1 MKSKIFMVATAMMCI
16 AVLSVNAQTEET
28 ESKNGKML
36 RLTKAADEN
45 PTDWNAQLE
54 AGHFLL
60 NKENGMYNPSQAEKY
75 YERVFHLATDYNK
88 EIPDSVIRMTGW
100 TLALMSMTPEKEDL
114 DRALFYIDVMR
125 HADKMGVDKGEGF
138 IYSFDVLGV
147 MYGMIKEES
156 ERSLYYMTELRNHL
170 VKDKKPG
177 IEYTDIMTAILYDDL
192 MSKYK
197 EMYGDKL
204 LELTF
209 DGKKYIGLSL
219 NDWNIEKP
227 FMGWKE
233 ETEGDQSLYYC
244 CDDGTVTDELHGQM
258 EFTFNYDKDGVKPKE
273 GANARL
279 ITVTPER
286 RQQLV
291 EAYRKYMKK
300 GKKNKK

>member
-1 MKSKIFMVATAMMCI
+1 MMCI

-28 ESKNGKML
+28 ESKNEKML

-45 PTDWNAQLE
+45 PTDWKAQLE

-60 NKENGMYNPSQAEKY
+60 DNPSQAEKY
-75 YERVFHLATDYNK
+75 YERVFHLATNYNK

-125 HADKMGVDKGEGF
+125 HADKMGVDMGEGF
-138 IYSFDVLGV
+138 NYSFDVLGV
-147 MYGMIKEES
+147 MYGMIKEKS

-219 NDWNIEKP
+219 NEWNIEKP
-227 FMGWKE
+227 FMGWKK
-233 ETEGDQSLYYC
+233 ETEGDKESLYYC
-244 CDDGTVTDELHGQM
+244 CDDGKITDELHGQM

>member
-1 MKSKIFMVATAMMCI
+1 MKKIIVLAVIACFAAMN
-16 AVLSVNAQTEET
+16 VNAQTAET
-28 ESKNGKML
+28 ESKEEKML

-45 PTDWNAQLE
+45 PTDWKAQYE

-60 NKENGMYNPSQAEKY
+60 GNPSQAEKY

-100 TLALMSMTPEKEDL
+100 TLAIMSMAPEKEDL

-125 HADKMGVDKGEGF
+125 HADKMGVDMGEGF
-138 IYSFDVLGV
+138 NYSFDVLGV

-170 VKDKKPG
+170 AKDKKPG

-204 LELTF
+204 LELTI
-209 DGKKYIGLSL
+209 DGKKYIALSL
-219 NDWNIEKP
+219 NEWNIEKP

>member
-1 MKSKIFMVATAMMCI
+1 MRKIFVMAAFVCI
-16 AVLSVNAQTEET
+16 AVTGVNAQTGET
-28 ESKNGKML
+28 ESKNEKML

-60 NKENGMYNPSQAEKY
+60 DNPSQAEKY

-88 EIPDSVIRMTGW
+88 AVPDSVIRMTGW
-100 TLALMSMTPEKEDL
+100 TLAMMSMAPEKQNL

-125 HADKMGVDKGEGF
+125 HADKMGVDMGESF
-138 IYSFDVLGV
+138 IYSFDVIGV
-147 MYGMIKEES
+147 MCGMMKEES

-170 VKDKKPG
+170 AKDKKPG
-177 IEYTDIMTAILYDDL
+177 IECTDMMTAMLYDEL

-197 EMYGDKL
+197 EMFGDKL
-204 LELTF
+204 LELTI
-209 DGKKYIGLSL
+209 DGKKYIALSM
-219 NDWNIEKP
+219 NEWNIEKP
-227 FMGWKE
+227 FMGWKKEAE
-233 ETEGDQSLYYC
+233 EGLSLYYC
-244 CDDGTVTDELHGQM
+244 CDDGTVMDELHGQM
-258 EFTFNYDKDGVKPKE
+258 EFNFYYDKDGMKPKE
-273 GANARL
+273 GTNARL

-300 GKKNKK
+300 AKKNK

>member
-1 MKSKIFMVATAMMCI
+1 MAAFVCI
-16 AVLSVNAQTEET
+16 AVTGVNAQTGET
-28 ESKNGKML
+28 ESKNEKML

-60 NKENGMYNPSQAEKY
+60 DNPSQAEKY

-88 EIPDSVIRMTGW
+88 AVPDSVIRMTGW
-100 TLALMSMTPEKEDL
+100 TLAMMSMAPEKQNL

-125 HADKMGVDKGEGF
+125 HADKMGVDMGESF
-138 IYSFDVLGV
+138 IYSFDVIGV
-147 MYGMIKEES
+147 MCGMMKEES

-170 VKDKKPG
+170 AKDKKPG
-177 IEYTDIMTAILYDDL
+177 IECTDMMTAMLYDEL

-197 EMYGDKL
+197 EMFGDKL
-204 LELTF
+204 LELTI
-209 DGKKYIGLSL
+209 DGKKYIALSM
-219 NDWNIEKP
+219 NEWNIEKP
-227 FMGWKE
+227 FMGWKKEAE
-233 ETEGDQSLYYC
+233 EGLSLYYC
-244 CDDGTVTDELHGQM
+244 CDDGTVMDELHGQM
-258 EFTFNYDKDGVKPKE
+258 EFNFYYDKDGMKPKE
-273 GANARL
+273 GTNARL

-300 GKKNKK
+300 AKKNK